1 MSESTSRSRNNVRKT
16 PKLRASCDA
25 CSSAKVRCTQ
35 TKPSC
40 SRCSKHD
47 VPCVY
52 GISRRSGKR
61 SAESYQAMRKNAELD
76 VEMSTSPTEI
86 DMDFLNASLNLH
98 STGQSTPATS
108 VADLEFN
115 QPTRITHNG
124 LPTPP
129 TIMNMGFLESPATLE
144 FPDSPST
151 PSTESQDSSSHDQY
165 RSSPDSCPDLPEYI
179 NHQLKDWAF
188 DNMFMTNLLPT
199 PNISPKTIACPSFF
213 DFEQPEPLLDL
224 ASEYDFSVPNP
235 ADEAPS
241 KCFKP
246 SSIYSQSPTESEY
259 LPLGAGSRD
268 FSDHVIPSIESDS
281 YFDHKPIRTQVAQ
294 PKRSQLG
301 PIRTIS
307 YPPPCTQPAVSTKT
321 CTCNESIIA
330 HLSLP
335 PDSQDAHKSYDMR
348 LAQLQ
353 EILKLGSDV
362 LDCVCTTI
370 NPSIPVSLSLLAA
383 RIVSLLECLCHQARE
398 DIIYRK
404 GQPVTNGDRYSL
416 GMYQIAKEDERRL
429 KQEMLG
435 LQIKKAELLVLCS
448 REVAGRSSKK
458 MDIQAMVSD
467 KLFEFLGERVAEA
480 KNEWAAQNE
489 A

>member
-1 MSESTSRSRNNVRKT
+1 MSESTSRSRNNVRKA

-35 TKPSC
+35 SKPSC
-40 SRCSKHD
+40 ARCSRHD

-61 SAESYQAMRKNAELD
+61 SAESYQAMRKNAEMEM
-76 VEMSTSPTEI
+76 EMSTSSTDI
-86 DMDFLNASLNLH
+86 DMDFLDASLNLH

-108 VADLEFN
+108 VTDLEFN
-115 QPTRITHNG
+115 QQTHITHNG

-129 TIMNMGFLESPATLE
+129 MVMNMDFLDSPTALE
-144 FPDSPST
+144 FPGS
-151 PSTESQDSSSHDQY
+151 PSTESLDSSSQDQY
-165 RSSPDSCPDLPEYI
+165 RSSPDSCPELPEYI
-179 NHQLKDWAF
+179 KHQLKDWAF

-199 PNISPKTIACPSFF
+199 PNISPKTIACPTFF
-213 DFEQPEPLLDL
+213 DFEQREPLLDL
-224 ASEYDFSVPNP
+224 GSDYDFSVPNP

-259 LPLGAGSRD
+259 MPFSAGGGD
-268 FSDHVIPSIESDS
+268 FSDNVIPSIESDS
-281 YFDHKPIRTQVAQ
+281 YFDHKPIQAQVTQ
-294 PKRSQLG
+294 PKHTQPNPTS
-301 PIRTIS
+301 TTS
-307 YPPPCTQPAVSTKT
+307 YAPQVTQPAATQPAVIT
-321 CTCNESIIA
+321 
-330 HLSLP
+330 HLSLT
-335 PDSQDAHKSYDMR
+335 PDSQDANKSYDMK

-362 LDCVCTTI
+362 LNCACTTT

-383 RIVSLLECLCHQARE
+383 RIVSILVCLCHKARE
-398 DIIYRK
+398 DVSQK
-404 GQPVTNGDRYSL
+404 QGQPISNGDRYSL

-448 REVAGRSSKK
+448 REVAGRSNRK
-458 MDIQAMVSD
+458 MDTQAMVSD
-467 KLFEFLGERVAEA
+467 KLFDFLGEQVAEA
-480 KNEWAAQNE
+480 KSEWAARNE

>member
-1 MSESTSRSRNNVRKT
+1 MSEPTPRSRNNVRKA

-40 SRCSKHD
+40 ARCSKHD

-61 SAESYQAMRKNAELD
+61 SAESYQAMRKNAEMEM
-76 VEMSTSPTEI
+76 EMSTSPTEI
-86 DMDFLNASLNLH
+86 DMDFLDASLNLH

-108 VADLEFN
+108 VNDLELN
-115 QPTRITHNG
+115 QPTHITANG

-129 TIMNMGFLESPATLE
+129 MAMNMDFLDSPTSFE
-144 FPDSPST
+144 FPGS
-151 PSTESQDSSSHDQY
+151 PSTESLDSASHDQY

-179 NHQLKDWAF
+179 KHQLKDWAF

-199 PNISPKTIACPSFF
+199 PQISPKTMACPSFF
-213 DFEQPEPLLDL
+213 DFEQRDPLVD
-224 ASEYDFSVPNP
+224 ASLNDYNFSAPNP

-241 KCFKP
+241 RCFKP
-246 SSIYSQSPTESEY
+246 SSIYSQSPTESDY
-259 LPLGAGSRD
+259 MPFGTGSGD
-268 FSDHVIPSIESDS
+268 FSDNVIPSIECDS
-281 YFDHKPIRTQVAQ
+281 YFEHKPTPQ
-294 PKRSQLG
+294 PKRVQSSHANTTTYASHPGQV
-301 PIRTIS
+301 
-307 YPPPCTQPAVSTKT
+307 AASTHT
-321 CTCNESIIA
+321 CSCNESIIT
-330 HLSLP
+330 HLSLT
-335 PDSQDAHKSYDMR
+335 PDSQDANKSYDMR

-362 LDCVCTTI
+362 LNCACTTT

-383 RIVSLLECLCHQARE
+383 RIVSILECLCHKARE
-398 DIIYRK
+398 DVSR
-404 GQPVTNGDRYSL
+404 GQGQTVSNGDRYSL

-448 REVAGRSSKK
+448 KEVAGRSNRQ
-458 MDIQAMVSD
+458 MDTQAMVSD
-467 KLFEFLGERVAEA
+467 KLFSYLGEQVAEA
-480 KNEWAAQNE
+480 KNGWAARNND